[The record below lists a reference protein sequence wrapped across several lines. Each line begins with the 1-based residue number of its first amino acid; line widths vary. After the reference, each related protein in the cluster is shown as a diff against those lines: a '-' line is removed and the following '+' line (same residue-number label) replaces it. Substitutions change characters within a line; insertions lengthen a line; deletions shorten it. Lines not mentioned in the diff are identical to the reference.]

1 MVTALFDTVLSIIEL
16 RRLKGRGV
24 FGSLGSFGSFGSFTS
39 LIATIDVRRDGAFST
54 VEARRDCGNLIDN
67 GGSGAFL
74 LKIKAQAPQQKN
86 RMQNPK
92 IAERPIA
99 AFSPSPIGAL
109 MYTIVTF
116 IEGETDPDN
125 VDVSVG

>member
-16 RRLKGRGV
+16 RRAII
-24 FGSLGSFGSFGSFTS
+24 FGSFGSFSS
-39 LIATIDVRRDGAFST
+39 LIAAIDV
-54 VEARRDCGNLIDN
+54 RRDCGNLIDN

-74 LKIKAQAPQQKN
+74 LKIKAQVPQQKK

-99 AFSPSPIGAL
+99 AFSPSPIG
-109 MYTIVTF
+109 
-116 IEGETDPDN
+116 
-125 VDVSVG
+125 DVM

>member
-1 MVTALFDTVLSIIEL
+1 MVTALFDTVLSIFEL
-16 RRLKGRGV
+16 GRITTFGV
-24 FGSLGSFGSFGSFTS
+24 CGSFGSFTS
-39 LIATIDVRRDGAFST
+39 LIAAIDV
-54 VEARRDCGNLIDN
+54 RRDCGNLIDN

-99 AFSPSPIGAL
+99 AFSPSPIG
-109 MYTIVTF
+109 
-116 IEGETDPDN
+116 
-125 VDVSVG
+125 DVM